1 MFIHLGGDTVIR
13 SKDVVAI
20 LDQDTHDSSSIT
32 RQFLSSQDDKNVIE
46 ISEELTKSVVV
57 TVDRVYLSPIS
68 SLTLRRR
75 AQVVS
80 EFEDYSEDVGEST
93 EIQDS

>member
-32 RQFLSSQDDKNVIE
+32 RQFLSSQENSDVVE
-46 ISEELTKSVVV
+46 ISKELTKSVVV
-57 TVDRVYLSPIS
+57 TIDRVYLSPIS

-80 EFEDYSEDVGEST
+80 EFEDFSEEVGENAET
-93 EIQDS
+93 

>member
-32 RQFLSSQDDKNVIE
+32 KQFLSSHENRDVIE
-46 ISEELTKSVVV
+46 ISKELTKSVVV
-57 TVDRVYLSPIS
+57 TIDRVYLSPIS

-80 EFEDYSEDVGEST
+80 EFEDYSEDVGESS
-93 EIQDS
+93 QS

>member
-32 RQFLSSQDDKNVIE
+32 KQFLSSHKNRDVIE
-46 ISEELTKSVVV
+46 ISKELTKSVVV
-57 TVDRVYLSPIS
+57 TIDRVYLSPIS

-80 EFEDYSEDVGEST
+80 EFDDYSEDVGESS
-93 EIQDS
+93 QS